1 MRHEILFSGMMPEI
15 KPYFNV
21 QKQRNGAG
29 ADLAQRIKPSI
40 EYFSNVEGVDYSYG
54 VWVNSVGRQK
64 VSPNS
69 MYPPKVHPN
78 GYFFH
83 VGSGRTL
90 NEYQLVYIT
99 DGNGDF
105 FTKEG
110 QEGIKIKGGTLFWI
124 VPGQW
129 HSYCP
134 SEKTGWNEYYIGF
147 KGEVIEKLI
156 GCSSLKG
163 QSKVLEI
170 GFCDELV
177 SLFMRA
183 LDVAH
188 TRSAFSQQYLSG
200 IVLHMLGLVMSQL
213 QSMKETAICDIN
225 EQKIE
230 QAKIVMK
237 ENVYVDL
244 DLREL
249 AASLNISYSWFRKLF
264 KDYTGCAPAK
274 YLQNLKIE
282 KVKELLVTTNM
293 SVKEL
298 LYILNYNTTENFYC
312 AFKKYTGYTPMEY
325 RNLLK
330 EEGNVV

>member
-1 MRHEILFSGMMPEI
+1 MRHELLFSGTLSDA

-21 QKQRNGAG
+21 QKQTSGAG
-29 ADLAQRIKPSI
+29 TDLTQGVKPNI
-40 EYFSNVEGVDYSYG
+40 QYLNNVDGSDYSYG

-64 VSPNS
+64 VCPD
-69 MYPPKVHPN
+69 MAYPPKDHPN
-78 GYFFH
+78 GYFFN
-83 VGSGRTL
+83 VRNGRVL

-105 FTKEG
+105 FEDKNK
-110 QEGIKIKGGTLFWI
+110 EGIKVKGGTLFWI

-134 SEKTGWNEYYIGF
+134 SSKTGWSEYYIGF
-147 KGEVIEKLI
+147 QGEVIKRLI
-156 GCSSLKG
+156 GHSFLDG
-163 QSKVLEI
+163 QSKLLEI
-170 GFCDELV
+170 GFCEELV

-183 LDVAH
+183 LEVA
-188 TRSAFSQQYLSG
+188 RNRNAFTQQYLSG
-200 IVLHMLGLVMSQL
+200 IVLHMIGLVMSQL
-213 QSMKETAICDIN
+213 QSIEEPLVCDIN

-264 KDYTGCAPAK
+264 KDYTGCSPAK
-274 YLQNLKIE
+274 YMQNQKIE
-282 KVKELLVTTNM
+282 KVKELLVTTNL

-312 AFKKYTGYTPMEY
+312 AFKKYTGYTPTEY
-325 RNLLK
+325 RHLLK
-330 EEGNVV
+330 EERTIV